1 MAKTNYNEIKEN
13 ILNMIA
19 EQMQKEEY
27 LFTDAL
33 RVGPGSYAFPILDQ
47 DRNEIFALVE
57 VSIPKGTRKNGTFI
71 PYDGYQAAADYAIE
85 CDMK

>member
-1 MAKTNYNEIKEN
+1 MKVNYNEIKEN

-33 RVGPGSYAFPILDQ
+33 RVGPGAYAFPILDQ

-57 VSIPKGTRKNGTFI
+57 VSIPKGTRKNGAFI
-71 PYDGYQAAADYAIE
+71 PYDGYRAAEDYAAE
-85 CDMK
+85 LAMK